1 MSGHTDTIMDALV
14 PHDVLPPEIAEIQER
29 LTIAAI
35 NGYSF
40 ETYEYVKA
48 LALDGIRDRAT
59 LLAVYKSQ
67 AEQIRDLKAT
77 IAHMEI
83 HLVAASEIDIAVDR
97 EREACEK
104 ICTEWLRPSEM
115 LLRAGE
121 MTAQERRT
129 ATAILVSVRAA
140 ISGRK
145 PT

>member
-104 ICTEWLRPSEM
+104 ICTEWLPGVAFDKSSRGAKAYLEFGAEM
-115 LLRAGE
+115 V
-121 MTAQERRT
+121 ER
-129 ATAILVSVRAA
+129 I
-140 ISGRK
+140 K
-145 PT
+145 QM